1 MNAQPT
7 NLLLTPDAMYSREF
21 TGAGVPKHSR
31 HCKGCFGRR
40 DLRCAR
46 CLELLHGSAPR
57 RSWHQSAKARML
69 DQLQRRFSW

>member
-7 NLLLTPDAMYSREF
+7 NLLLSPYAMYSREF
-21 TGAGVPKHSR
+21 TGAGALKHSR
-31 HCKGCFGRR
+31 YCHGFFGRR

-57 RSWHQSAKARML
+57 GSGHESTKARML